1 MRYLLG
7 TVAGIILGA
16 TLTLATQR
24 YAPAILWALFARGD
38 ER

>member
-7 TVAGIILGA
+7 SAAGIILGA

-24 YAPAILWALFARGD
+24 YAPAMLWALFARGD
-38 ER
+38 QR